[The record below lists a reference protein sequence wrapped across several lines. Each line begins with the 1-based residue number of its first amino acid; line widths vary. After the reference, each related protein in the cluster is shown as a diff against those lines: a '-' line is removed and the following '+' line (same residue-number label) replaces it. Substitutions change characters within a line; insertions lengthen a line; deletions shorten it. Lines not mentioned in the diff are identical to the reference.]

1 MATTPH
7 DTMEDDADIL
17 ALLGAGA
24 AAPAFDLLAS
34 RYGARVYRLCHAF
47 VRDAPLAEDVAQ
59 DTFIRVWRALPSFDG
74 RARLS
79 SWIYAIARNRS
90 LTAISRRRRTEVL
103 SDELVEGLADD
114 RGPDGG
120 ADGGQ
125 MLLRRF
131 VDALP
136 EKLRIPLPLYYYEGR
151 SVADVASRLGIPEA
165 TVKTHLAR
173 GRARLL
179 DRLREA
185 GLAEASLWMTS
196 TP

>member
-1 MATTPH
+1 
-7 DTMEDDADIL
+7 MEDDADIL

-120 ADGGQ
+120 ADEGQ

-136 EKLRIPLPLYYYEGR
+136 EKLRIPLTLYYYEGR